1 MLQKFYSYFLK
12 TKILERVTKSLL
24 QVLLKAISN
33 HLKDIILMNDVM
45 MTFWKRPAGNVENF
59 SLLKG
64 LQASRN
70 KGEER
75 IEFWSI

>member
-12 TKILERVTKSLL
+12 TKILERVTQSLL

-45 MTFWKRPAGNVENF
+45 MSFWKRPAGNM
-59 SLLKG
+59 LKI
-64 LQASRN
+64 LVS
-70 KGEER
+70 
-75 IEFWSI
+75 

>member
-33 HLKDIILMNDVM
+33 HVKDIILMNDAM
-45 MTFWKRPAGNVENF
+45 MTFWKRPAGNM
-59 SLLKG
+59 LKI
-64 LQASRN
+64 LVS
-70 KGEER
+70 
-75 IEFWSI
+75 

>member
-45 MTFWKRPAGNVENF
+45 MTFWKRPAGNM
-59 SLLKG
+59 LKI
-64 LQASRN
+64 LVS
-70 KGEER
+70 
-75 IEFWSI
+75 

>member
-12 TKILERVTKSLL
+12 TKILERVTQSLL

-45 MTFWKRPAGNVENF
+45 MTFWKRSAGNM
-59 SLLKG
+59 LKI
-64 LQASRN
+64 LVS
-70 KGEER
+70 
-75 IEFWSI
+75 

>member
-12 TKILERVTKSLL
+12 TKIVERVTKSLL

-45 MTFWKRPAGNVENF
+45 MTFWKRPAGNV
-59 SLLKG
+59 LKI
-64 LQASRN
+64 LVS
-70 KGEER
+70 
-75 IEFWSI
+75 

>member
-12 TKILERVTKSLL
+12 TKILERVTQSLL

-45 MTFWKRPAGNVENF
+45 MTFWKRPAGNM
-59 SLLKG
+59 LKI
-64 LQASRN
+64 LVS
-70 KGEER
+70 
-75 IEFWSI
+75 

>member
-12 TKILERVTKSLL
+12 TKILDRVTKSLL

-45 MTFWKRPAGNVENF
+45 MTFWKRSAGNM
-59 SLLKG
+59 LKI
-64 LQASRN
+64 LVS
-70 KGEER
+70 
-75 IEFWSI
+75 

>member
-12 TKILERVTKSLL
+12 TKIVERVTKSLL

-45 MTFWKRPAGNVENF
+45 MTLWKPPAGNM
-59 SLLKG
+59 LKI
-64 LQASRN
+64 LVS
-70 KGEER
+70 
-75 IEFWSI
+75 

>member
-12 TKILERVTKSLL
+12 TKILERVTLSLR

-45 MTFWKRPAGNVENF
+45 MTFWKRPAGNM
-59 SLLKG
+59 LKI
-64 LQASRN
+64 LVS
-70 KGEER
+70 
-75 IEFWSI
+75 

>member
-12 TKILERVTKSLL
+12 TKILEGVTQSLL

-45 MTFWKRPAGNVENF
+45 MTFWKRPAGNM
-59 SLLKG
+59 LKI
-64 LQASRN
+64 LVS
-70 KGEER
+70 
-75 IEFWSI
+75 

>member
-12 TKILERVTKSLL
+12 TKIVERVTKSLL

-45 MTFWKRPAGNVENF
+45 MTFWKPPAGNM
-59 SLLKG
+59 LKM
-64 LQASRN
+64 LVS
-70 KGEER
+70 
-75 IEFWSI
+75 

>member
-12 TKILERVTKSLL
+12 TKILERVTQSLP

-45 MTFWKRPAGNVENF
+45 MTFWKRPAGNM
-59 SLLKG
+59 LKI
-64 LQASRN
+64 LVS
-70 KGEER
+70 
-75 IEFWSI
+75 